1 MSKTAI
7 IALNG
12 EFISSKKEYI
22 NMFDNINGTFIAAD
36 GGALL
41 LDRLGITA
49 DVIIGDLD
57 SLSEDD
63 IESFNS
69 KNTDFIKYPVE
80 KNETDGELAI
90 NYCIENGFSKIIL
103 VFAVGGRID
112 QELANIFLLD
122 RSSKSEA
129 EILIKDTSIE
139 IGIINNKKIFKN
151 KINWGISLLP
161 LDEKVNNVSISG
173 CKYNIDSND
182 LYRNKSRGISNI
194 INRNLA
200 EIKIS
205 EGTLIYILDKN
216 MQSS

>member
-12 EFISSKKEYI
+12 EFISSKKEYLD
-22 NMFDNINGTFIAAD
+22 MFDEIDGSFIAAD

-41 LDRLGITA
+41 LDNLGITA

-57 SLSEDD
+57 SLSENDLKRFD
-63 IESFNS
+63 SQDTE
-69 KNTDFIKYPVE
+69 FIKYPVE

-103 VFAVGGRID
+103 VFAIGGRID

-122 RSSKSEA
+122 LNSNIEA
-129 EILIKDTSIE
+129 ELLIKDTSIE
-139 IGIINNKKIFKN
+139 IGIVNNKKVFKN

-173 CKYNIDSND
+173 CKYNIHSND
-182 LYRNKSRGISNI
+182 LYRNKSRGISNQ
-194 INRNLA
+194 INSNLA
-200 EIKIS
+200 EIKIN
-205 EGTLIYILDKN
+205 EGTLLYILDKN